1 MKDRTHQLA
10 SAGLIAALYTALTV
24 ALGPLSYLAVQV
36 RISEALTLLPI
47 YSRAALWGITV
58 GCLLSNL
65 VGVLLGTNIIGV
77 FDVLFGTAA
86 TLLAALCSRALRN
99 VRLRWHT
106 KEGKERSLPIA
117 SAIPPVIFNAVIVGL
132 ELCYVMSGGF
142 QGKIFLIQAFWVG
155 LGELISCL
163 LFGMALCF
171 TLERTG
177 LDKKLF
183 GC

>member
-1 MKDRTHQLA
+1 MKNKTHQLA

-36 RISEALTLLPI
+36 RLSEALTLLPI
-47 YSRAALWGITV
+47 YSPAAVWGVTV

-65 VGVLLGTNIIGV
+65 IGVLLGTNIIGV

-86 TLLAALCSRALRN
+86 TLLAALCSRALRHI
-99 VRLRWHT
+99 RLNWR
-106 KEGKERSLPIA
+106 GKDGASRSLPIA
-117 SAIPPVIFNAVIVGL
+117 AALPPVVFNAVTVGL

-142 QGKIFLIQAFWVG
+142 SWKIFLIQAAWVA

-163 LFGMALCF
+163 LFGMLLCF
-171 TLERTG
+171 ALERTG
-177 LDKKLF
+177 LHEKLF
-183 GC
+183 RC

>member
-1 MKDRTHQLA
+1 MKTKTYSLA

-47 YSRAALWGITV
+47 YSPAAVWGVTL

-65 VGVLLGTNIIGV
+65 IGVLMGTNILGV

-86 TLLAALCSRALRN
+86 TLAAALCSRALRN
-99 VRLRWHT
+99 VRIRWHAQ
-106 KEGKERSLPIA
+106 EGADRSLPLA
-117 SAIPPVIFNAVIVGL
+117 SAIPPVILNAAVVGL

-142 QGKIFLIQAFWVG
+142 QWKIFLIQAAWVG

-163 LFGMALCF
+163 GLGMILCWA
-171 TLERTG
+171 LERTG
-177 LDKKLF
+177 LDQKLF
-183 GC
+183 NH